1 MQYKTDYSR
10 VQGLGS
16 AGDGVH
22 HWWMQRL
29 TSVALVPLTILFLL
43 PFGRALG
50 GGYDALVATY
60 GQFGNAVT
68 AILFIAV
75 ACWHFSIGIQVVIE
89 DYVSG
94 KSARVTLL
102 ILAKL
107 FSATLAVC
115 GVLAVAVILFRA

>member
-1 MQYKTDYSR
+1 MAFKTDYSR

-29 TSVALVPLTILFLL
+29 TAVALVPLTVLFLI

-50 GGYDALVATY
+50 GGYEALVATY
-60 GQFGNAVT
+60 GQFGNALT

-75 ACWHFSIGIQVVIE
+75 ACWHFSLGIQVVIE
-89 DYVSG
+89 DYVPN
-94 KSARVTLL
+94 KAQRVTLL
-102 ILAKL
+102 ILSKL
-107 FSATLAVC
+107 FSAVLGAA
-115 GVLAVAVILFRA
+115 GVLAVATILFSA

>member
-1 MQYKTDYSR
+1 MAFKTDYSR

-29 TSVALVPLTILFLL
+29 TAIALVPLTILFVI

-50 GGYDALVATY
+50 GGHEALLATY

-75 ACWHFSIGIQVVIE
+75 ACWHFSLGIQVVIE
-89 DYVSG
+89 DYVPAKG
-94 KSARVTLL
+94 QRVTLL
-102 ILAKL
+102 ILSKL
-107 FSATLAVC
+107 FSAVLAAC
-115 GVLAVAVILFRA
+115 GMLAVASILFSA

>member
-1 MQYKTDYSR
+1 MAFKTDYSR

-29 TSVALVPLTILFLL
+29 TAVALVPLTILFLI

-50 GGYDALVATY
+50 GGYEALVATY
-60 GQFGNAVT
+60 GQFGNALT

-75 ACWHFSIGIQVVIE
+75 ACWHFSLGLQVVIE
-89 DYVSG
+89 DYVPG
-94 KSARVTLL
+94 KGARVTLL
-102 ILAKL
+102 ILTKL
-107 FSATLAVC
+107 FSAVLAAC
-115 GVLAVAVILFRA
+115 GILAVATILFSA